1 MNKKWI
7 FLPLISTC
15 FLALIGVY
23 FLSDTL
29 NRWAIDYETSRL
41 KTQIDAI
48 EYSFKYHLPENEENS
63 LNQYIRG
70 LPQATDEQRISIID
84 RNGVVIGDTN
94 VVERNLSD
102 LENHK
107 NRDEIK
113 QALNDEFGISTRYSS
128 TKNIDMLY
136 VAKKVNLEGL
146 DGFIR
151 VSMPLSSLQFMVDDI
166 MRWVG
171 LVLGLLI
178 LTSAI
183 ASWLSQKLIQT
194 EVNREKNLQDI
205 RIQERTREIELLQR
219 FANMMAACNSISES
233 QTVVED
239 IVPRL
244 LGNING
250 AVSLM
255 RASRNQ
261 LSIELDWGGQWP
273 ARRAYGPEE
282 CWALRKGKFHLSS
295 DHLSHL
301 SCEHM
306 TGLGDA
312 KTLCIPLIAHSNTVG
327 MMHLYLGDEELDD
340 TIMQRAFSVAEHIG
354 LALAN
359 LQLQDKLREQALKDS
374 LTGLYNR
381 RFFDECLGKEIMR
394 ATRHNAPLSLLMLD
408 LDHFKQF
415 NDSFGHDAGDYV
427 LKSVCALL
435 LENVRGEDTACRIG
449 GEELAV
455 LLSGLDAENA
465 REKANELCN
474 LVRDLHLELNGI
486 ALGRVTVSI
495 GISTFPGNAEDPDG
509 LMKLADLAL
518 YEAKE
523 QGRDRVCHY
532 QEMQNNTEQHSVREL
547 PSKEEL
553 VS

>member
-340 TIMQRAFSVAEHIG
+340 TIMQRASSVAEHIG

-415 NDSFGHDAGDYV
+415 NDNYGHGAGDNA
-427 LKSVCALL
+427 LKKVALAL
-435 LENVRGEDTACRIG
+435 KEVAQRPRDFVARYG
-449 GEELAV
+449 GEEFFLMAPDIDETGAQRILENLNQAIKNKEISHEYSEV
-455 LLSGLDAENA
+455 SPLL
-465 REKANELCN
+465 
-474 LVRDLHLELNGI
+474 
-486 ALGRVTVSI
+486 TVSV
-495 GISTFPGNAEDPDG
+495 GAALVKVDNATSSENT
-509 LMKLADLAL
+509 LAMVDNLL
-518 YEAKE
+518 YRAKRN
-523 QGRDRVCHY
+523 GRNQVAFQPKSHPNIR
-532 QEMQNNTEQHSVREL
+532 
-547 PSKEEL
+547 L
-553 VS
+553 VSSI